1 MTNPELVLNAQ
12 ADAQASKGAY
22 VSYMTPL
29 AIGYQEN
36 QTPLTTAQFLECL
49 RLGNA
54 YFNALEN
61 FVVDSGLLE
70 AHLNGRWVTN
80 LAESC
85 HACLETYV
93 LHYNFLRSHANP
105 DRDSLMKPDKHAMAG
120 MQRMVKEYLDKET
133 SDTLFDTFITAG
145 LPTQGFTVPAHEDV
159 KKIPAWQLITCMT
172 LGVVLVLFSAGVS
185 IFVPYP
191 SPYQTY
197 IFRGIFSLG
206 LSAAIAG
213 VPGFIDLKIK
223 INGWGSY
230 GKIVAGGAVAIF
242 VLAWMFNPPEIPG
255 NSPPSPSSVSQPS
268 VPPTSEK

>member
-1 MTNPELVLNAQ
+1 MTNRGLVLKAQ
-12 ADAQASKGAY
+12 AEAQALKDAY
-22 VSYMTPL
+22 VRYMTPL
-29 AIGYQEN
+29 VIGYQQC
-36 QTPLTTAQFLECL
+36 QTPITTAQLFECL

-85 HACLETYV
+85 HACLESYV

-105 DRDSLMKPDKHAMAG
+105 DSDSLIKPDKHAMAG

-133 SDTLFDTFITAG
+133 SDALFDTFVTAG

-159 KKIPAWQLITCMT
+159 KKIPAWQLITCLVM
-172 LGVVLVLFSAGVS
+172 GVVLMLFSAGVS
-185 IFVPYP
+185 IFLPYP
-191 SPYQTY
+191 SPYQTF

-223 INGWGSY
+223 IKGWGSY
-230 GKIVAGGAVAIF
+230 GTIIAGGAVAIF

-255 NSPPSPSSVSQPS
+255 NAPPSTSNVSQPNIA
-268 VPPTSEK
+268 PASEK